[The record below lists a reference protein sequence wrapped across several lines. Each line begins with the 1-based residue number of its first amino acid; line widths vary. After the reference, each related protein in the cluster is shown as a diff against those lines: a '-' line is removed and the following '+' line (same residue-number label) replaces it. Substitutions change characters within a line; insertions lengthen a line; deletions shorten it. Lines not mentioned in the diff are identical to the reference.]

1 MDLKKQPK
9 EDNLP
14 HLEDTTIPIHRGG
27 VHYPDDVQKTFLKG
41 AEKSRFHYN
50 PSQAPHYTGEE
61 EETLILNPSNV
72 TAGKAKRSIW
82 FRCVQTLGIIFSV
95 AWVLV
100 CVSYFIME
108 GGLTTQTPYE
118 MGIFVA
124 GMTAPIAFFWMF
136 LSYLQRNN
144 DVKFYADSLR
154 SEMHALFFPSEEES
168 RHVNKDIERMTQQAA
183 ELAASSRAALKS
195 IHRTRQGLRHE
206 IREFASFAR
215 KAESHLISLS
225 DKLAEKSANV
235 AAITDTVDQRM
246 ADIEARSQSAVLI
259 WDDASARMVERS
271 ADIEASMEEGA
282 NRILSMA
289 ELAEDKSKSVSD
301 MFDGTITSLGLT
313 VDAVIDR
320 LGGINNDFEGHT
332 RTLQISADELAK
344 ETSRIGSMIEGQ
356 INHLQDAA
364 GRSVEA
370 ISQSLVEVS
379 SHRDE
384 LDSSAEN
391 LSSCADHLAD
401 TILASV
407 IRMNEASDDIAE
419 QAEAVEG
426 RLETK
431 TESMIQTLD
440 NFDTQIN
447 RIETVTVRART
458 RLTEGM
464 EAAEKGADHIKDTI
478 ENSVERLVS
487 ASNTATMDAEHIIE
501 TAIDYI
507 RKMKEAEKDNTGSM
521 ETMITLFESS
531 RLQIEKAV
539 ETAAAH
545 TDNLSRCVQSQGS
558 SLEATSKALAE
569 QVHQISQTL
578 HDPLQQLSEAV
589 SDADG
594 RHNHMQQ
601 TLENR
606 ISELQKASDKAS
618 ESVELIRHNLREQTA
633 EISSLSGQ
641 VLSQSKILN
650 KELNDNKIMLGET
663 IDTALTDMNRFMG
676 GIKDKSEGV
685 SVQTAAAI
693 RGLSSVNDHIEKAAT
708 LLDDVTASSTQSL
721 KVAEDTLL
729 TTANRVETKMDST
742 CSVIDMA
749 GKNLTLSCEKILPLY
764 ERVENTSRSA
774 LEKLNIFKDN
784 CYELTDVSVARIDY
798 AVNQFED
805 RLVKLKANSVE
816 TTTTLQST
824 SEMLRDKLNDVEC
837 AAETAGDKMHALKQ
851 SMDNQSSEI
860 HIVTDMATLKLGNI
874 QRMINDQFHE
884 LSESVGVAVSQ
895 IDEACSQF
903 ETKAQTI
910 HTSADSITDRFVTVS
925 DDIYAKAYELKQ
937 LSTRLGESSQEA
949 VSHITSQIN
958 SLSDCSSDNLSKLDH
973 VVTAISEKSREAE
986 TIMQTILKSATIQYE
1001 NIRGQM
1007 GAISEISDSST
1018 RIISKSVT
1026 ALLGTM
1032 DDVGA
1037 KTKSVVGYIQNA
1049 NQSLYDQSGR
1059 FVTAVSK
1066 SAQAAEH
1073 ATAIFSDQS
1082 DTLLKASKVAADRIE
1097 DIRKNE
1103 LRAGRDSFLASAR
1116 FVVESLHSLSIDF
1129 VRMID
1134 GTIPDKDWK
1143 AYQKGDIAL
1152 FTSKLADRLE
1162 QIPADKIRHKYAE
1175 DGEFRTYVQ
1184 KFIHQ
1189 FEEILEQTDTID
1201 KGAILGTTFA
1211 ASDVGKIYRFL
1222 CNIAGRTGKTV

>member
-1 MDLKKQPK
+1 
-9 EDNLP
+9 
-14 HLEDTTIPIHRGG
+14 
-27 VHYPDDVQKTFLKG
+27 
-41 AEKSRFHYN
+41 
-50 PSQAPHYTGEE
+50 
-61 EETLILNPSNV
+61 
-72 TAGKAKRSIW
+72 
-82 FRCVQTLGIIFSV
+82 
-95 AWVLV
+95 
-100 CVSYFIME
+100 
-108 GGLTTQTPYE
+108 
-118 MGIFVA
+118 
-124 GMTAPIAFFWMF
+124 
-136 LSYLQRNN
+136 
-144 DVKFYADSLR
+144 
-154 SEMHALFFPSEEES
+154 
-168 RHVNKDIERMTQQAA
+168 
-183 ELAASSRAALKS
+183 
-195 IHRTRQGLRHE
+195 
-206 IREFASFAR
+206 
-215 KAESHLISLS
+215 
-225 DKLAEKSANV
+225 
-235 AAITDTVDQRM
+235 
-246 ADIEARSQSAVLI
+246 
-259 WDDASARMVERS
+259 
-271 ADIEASMEEGA
+271 
-282 NRILSMA
+282 
-289 ELAEDKSKSVSD
+289 
-301 MFDGTITSLGLT
+301 
-313 VDAVIDR
+313 
-320 LGGINNDFEGHT
+320 
-332 RTLQISADELAK
+332 
-344 ETSRIGSMIEGQ
+344 
-356 INHLQDAA
+356 
-364 GRSVEA
+364 
-370 ISQSLVEVS
+370 
-379 SHRDE
+379 
-384 LDSSAEN
+384 
-391 LSSCADHLAD
+391 
-401 TILASV
+401 
-407 IRMNEASDDIAE
+407 
-419 QAEAVEG
+419 
-426 RLETK
+426 
-431 TESMIQTLD
+431 
-440 NFDTQIN
+440 
-447 RIETVTVRART
+447 
-458 RLTEGM
+458 
-464 EAAEKGADHIKDTI
+464 
-478 ENSVERLVS
+478 
-487 ASNTATMDAEHIIE
+487 
-501 TAIDYI
+501 
-507 RKMKEAEKDNTGSM
+507 
-521 ETMITLFESS
+521 
-531 RLQIEKAV
+531 
-539 ETAAAH
+539 
-545 TDNLSRCVQSQGS
+545 
-558 SLEATSKALAE
+558 
-569 QVHQISQTL
+569 
-578 HDPLQQLSEAV
+578 
-589 SDADG
+589 
-594 RHNHMQQ
+594 
-601 TLENR
+601 
-606 ISELQKASDKAS
+606 
-618 ESVELIRHNLREQTA
+618 
-633 EISSLSGQ
+633 
-641 VLSQSKILN
+641 
-650 KELNDNKIMLGET
+650 
-663 IDTALTDMNRFMG
+663 
-676 GIKDKSEGV
+676 
-685 SVQTAAAI
+685 
-693 RGLSSVNDHIEKAAT
+693 
-708 LLDDVTASSTQSL
+708 
-721 KVAEDTLL
+721 
-729 TTANRVETKMDST
+729 
-742 CSVIDMA
+742 

-986 TIMQTILKSATIQYE
+986 TIMQTTLKSATIQYE